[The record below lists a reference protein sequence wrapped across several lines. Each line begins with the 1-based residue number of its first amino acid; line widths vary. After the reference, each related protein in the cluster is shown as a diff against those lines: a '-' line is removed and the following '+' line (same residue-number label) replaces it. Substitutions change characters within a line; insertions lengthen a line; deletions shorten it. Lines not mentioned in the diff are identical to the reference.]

1 MKRYQNYI
9 QEDCFMGICKE
20 KLEVGSEFKVMFIN
34 LDFELSLEDNEK
46 YMICTFVDVRKDE
59 VVFMLNCMGMYLE
72 NEIEDM
78 ILNYWPEKK
87 VIFKFDNRVVLPF
100 ETFKVFCETH
110 PLPDYYDYY

>member
-1 MKRYQNYI
+1 MEKYQNYI

-20 KLEVGSEFKVMFIN
+20 KLELGSEFKVMFIN
-34 LDFELSLEDNEK
+34 LDFELSLEDSEK

-59 VVFMLNCMGMYLE
+59 VVLMLNNLLMCFE

-110 PLPDYYDYY
+110 PLPDYY